1 MFLSA
6 VRRRFGPFMP
16 APPASQQQPAKPVR
30 IAPWRGP
37 LHFGLLV
44 VTAAC
49 SLALQLSYVLF
60 VAGILVW
67 MGWQVWLITG
77 HMAWAGVLQWR
88 MLGELLKFAL
98 MGTTWVFML
107 RPLRPRP
114 RHPRVAVQVS
124 AATQPQLFE
133 LIHQLSWHLR
143 AEPPVQVW
151 LDTSVTVRSSMFGGL
166 AGILTGQTVL
176 HLGLPVVSV
185 ITARELGGLLAQELS
200 HNAGGP
206 GTLFVHAVREMNA
219 WFFRAALECDPWE
232 LSLHLQP
239 QREPEWHHLGRG
251 FLRGWMWLAK
261 IPFMFFALA
270 SRLVSA
276 VTLWLIRR
284 WTACCGANVIGA
296 QVYRRMQRK
305 LSLLGSAWTAAQ
317 QEIERGINQHRLPE
331 NLSLLMA
338 RHVASVA
345 KAQASARA
353 EAAAPEAADEA
364 AAEQKAAD
372 EAVQGGGSAAPAK
385 GAAIVAYL
393 SHSQPAA
400 AVLRQFVDLSRQVS
414 YFYYQHELGLNLHEH
429 RMVADEEVIHQ
440 NRWVEES
447 LLVIRRYFGG
457 LAHPERTMCGLGST
471 ATTTA
476 LPDLQREI
484 LRVREEIIHWGPQF
498 KVALQEW
505 NLAWQRRRDLEAA
518 ATLSLA
524 GFTVSRMQFGI
535 ADSGSASLRAEA
547 ANQRMVM
554 EHMEGPLQERER
566 VLERRFAAAL
576 GLLWWSEQ
584 AALSEWLRIRRRD
597 LTAWVTIYEAMSGA
611 LPSFRELLTTFFAF
625 QTLGAKFANVDDP
638 SAFLTALQSVVPKM
652 LNLVRQIMATMDGAP
667 YPFTDDGKTVTLNK
681 HLMPGPLPEMP
692 GVSMTLVDAASM
704 RGIGMQMASRA
715 SDCIAPY
722 VDAFLHL
729 YHRSFAW
736 LAESAERTE
745 IHFMGALN
753 FGSATEILLP
763 DEFVTQRLGMKS
775 KSPDSIAAWKP
786 PSA

>member
-1 MFLSA
+1 
-6 VRRRFGPFMP
+6 
-16 APPASQQQPAKPVR
+16 
-30 IAPWRGP
+30 

-44 VTAAC
+44 ISAAC
-49 SLALQLSYVLF
+49 SLALQLSYILL
-60 VAGILVW
+60 VAGMLVW
-67 MGWQVWLITG
+67 MGWHLWRVTG
-77 HMAWAGVLQWR
+77 QMALAGGLQWR
-88 MLGELLKFAL
+88 ILGELLKFAL
-98 MGTTWVFML
+98 LGTTWVFML

-114 RHPRVAVQVS
+114 RHPRVAVQVT
-124 AATQPQLFE
+124 AGTQPQLFE
-133 LIHQLSWHLR
+133 LIRVLSFHLR
-143 AEPPVQVW
+143 AEPPAQVW
-151 LDTSVTVRSSMFGGL
+151 LDTSVTVRSSMLGGL

-176 HLGLPVVSV
+176 HFGLPVVSV

-206 GTLFVHAVREMNA
+206 CALFVHAVREMNA
-219 WFFRAALECDPWE
+219 WFFYGALECDPWE
-232 LSLHLQP
+232 LSLHVKP
-239 QREPEWHHLGRG
+239 QREPEWRHLGRRCM
-251 FLRGWMWLAK
+251 RGWMWLAK
-261 IPFMFFALA
+261 IPFMIFALA

-276 VTLWLIRR
+276 FTLWLISRYAAR
-284 WTACCGANVIGA
+284 CGANVIGTP
-296 QVYRRMQRK
+296 VYRRMQRK
-305 LSLLGSAWTAAQ
+305 LSLLGKAWAAAQ
-317 QEIERGINQHRLPE
+317 QEIQRGIVQHRLPE

-338 RHVASVA
+338 RHVAATA

-353 EAAAPEAADEA
+353 EAATQGAADEA

-372 EAVQGGGSAAPAK
+372 EAVQGGGSSAPPI
-385 GAAIVAYL
+385 GAALVAHL

-440 NRWVEES
+440 NRREEES

-471 ATTTA
+471 ASTTA
-476 LPDLQREI
+476 LADLQREI
-484 LRVREEIIHWGPQF
+484 LRVRDEIIYWGPQF

-505 NLAWQRRRDLEAA
+505 NMAWQRRRDLEAA

-535 ADSGSASLRAEA
+535 ADSGAASLRAEA
-547 ANQRMVM
+547 ASQRLVM

-584 AALSEWLRIRRRD
+584 ASLSEWLRIRRRD

-667 YPFTDDGKTVTLNK
+667 YPFTDDGKTVSLNK

-715 SDCIAPY
+715 SESIAPY
-722 VDAFLHL
+722 VDAFLQL
-729 YHRSFAW
+729 YHRAFAW

-786 PSA
+786 PVS